1 MLNKRAPTL
10 QRQQSGFT
18 LMELMIVVVIVAVL
32 AAIGL
37 PSYQNSVVRA
47 TRTDTQSALIG
58 FAQAMEKHFNQNY
71 TYLGAGA
78 GGNNTGAPDGTVFPN
93 QAPIEGQPFY
103 DLSIEDSDDNG
114 FRLRATPIAGSRQD
128 GDGILEIDSLGRRGW
143 DRDGDGA
150 IANTELNWNR

>member
-1 MLNKRAPTL
+1 MVTRCARAG
-10 QRQQSGFT
+10 RREQSGFT

-93 QAPIEGQPFY
+93 QAPIEGQAFY
-103 DLSIEDSDDNG
+103 DLTIVASDDNG
-114 FRLRATPIAGSRQD
+114 FQLRATPIAGSRQD
-128 GDGILEIDSLGRRGW
+128 GDGILELDSLGRRGW
-143 DRDGDGA
+143 DRDGDGT
-150 IANTELNWNR
+150 IANTELNWDR